1 MAYSKSKRKWSELV
15 EHVEVEVAVTRI
27 VARLVKKHVEFGV
40 TRIGAKLA
48 KLVKRELRQPL

>member
-1 MAYSKSKRKWSELV
+1 M
-15 EHVEVEVAVTRI
+15 EVEVAVTRI

-48 KLVKRELRQPL
+48 KLAKLVKRELRQPL